1 MKKKTSSRSPSDEFS
16 MMSEPRRKVAHSQGL
31 AIHYQEWGEPAG
43 VPIVLVH
50 GFLDQADSWTF
61 FVAELQRRLAPPLW
75 IIAPDCRGH
84 GDSDWVGAG
93 GYYHFPDYVLDLDCV
108 IRASGAPRVYLIGHS
123 MGGTISFLY
132 AGAFPERIG
141 KLALIEG
148 IGPIGM
154 NLSDAPLRMERWIN
168 EVHERG
174 RRHFRE
180 YASIDAGAGQLQQ
193 TNPRLTRERALVLA
207 RTAMKLNEKGKW
219 VWKFDPLHRTVA
231 PQPFYTAQALEFL
244 RRIECPVLVVDGR
257 ESRQARRTDKE
268 QRYAAIA
275 DHRRVVIEQAGH
287 MVHQDNPAK
296 LAEAVAAFMAS

>member
-1 MKKKTSSRSPSDEFS
+1 MKKKISSKSPCGEFS
-16 MMSEPRRKVAHSQGL
+16 VMSEPRRKVAHSLGL
-31 AIHYQEWGEPAG
+31 AIHYLEWGEPAG

-50 GFLDQADSWTF
+50 GFLDQAYSWTF
-61 FVAELQRRLAPPLW
+61 FVAELQQRSARPLR

-93 GYYHFPDYVLDLDCV
+93 GYYHFPDYVFDLDRV
-108 IRASGAPRVYLIGHS
+108 IRASGTPRVHLIGHS

-132 AGAFPERIG
+132 AGAFPNRVG

-148 IGPIGM
+148 VGPVGM
-154 NLSDAPLRMERWIN
+154 NFSDAPLRMERWIN

-180 YASIDAGAGQLQQ
+180 YTSIDAGAAQLQQ
-193 TNPRLTRERALVLA
+193 TNPRLMRERAVALA
-207 RTAMKLNEKGKW
+207 RAAMKQTEKGKW

-257 ESRQARRTDKE
+257 ESRQTRRTDKE
-268 QRYAAIA
+268 QRYEAVA
-275 DHRRVVIEQAGH
+275 DHRRVVIEHAGH

-296 LAEAVAAFMAS
+296 LAEVVAAFIAA